1 MESACRGGERV
12 QGRARGSMLEQRVQ
26 TYGESQATSE
36 AEGRPPAASNGV
48 PVAPTRE
55 RKTARERM
63 AGFLSAAWRPAL
75 VIAIVFAAWWFVTA
89 QELMPRYLV
98 PSPGEVA
105 STLVEERALLFTH
118 SGITLY
124 ETIAGYVL
132 ATALGL
138 LTAILIVYSRTFEK
152 SFYPIILFSQVIP
165 KIAIAPI
172 LIVWFGFG
180 PEPKVILAVLI
191 AFFPVVISGVAGL
204 RSIDPELLELS
215 STMGAGRWQTFRKLR
230 FPASLPHLFAGL
242 KVAATLA
249 VVGAVVGEFVG
260 ADKGLGYVL
269 LLASGNLNAPL
280 LFADL
285 ILMSMIGIALFV
297 AVEVLEA
304 LLIPWHASRRSGV
317 SMATA

>member
-1 MESACRGGERV
+1 M
-12 QGRARGSMLEQRVQ
+12 ARQRVQ
-26 TYGESQATSE
+26 TYGNNHIALGEESE
-36 AEGRPPAASNGV
+36 AAAPDVTSNGT
-48 PVAPTRE
+48 AP
-55 RKTARERM
+55 ARERRSTGERVV
-63 AGFLSAAWRPAL
+63 GFLAAAWRPSL
-75 VIAIVFAAWWFVTA
+75 VLAIAFGIWWFVTA
-89 QELMPRYLV
+89 QEMMPRYLV
-98 PSPGEVA
+98 PSPPEVG
-105 STLVEERALLFTH
+105 STLVEDRGLLLEH

-124 ETIAGYVL
+124 ETVVGYLL
-132 ATALGL
+132 ATSLGL
-138 LTAILIVYSRTFEK
+138 LTAIFIVYSPTFEK
-152 SFYPIILFSQVIP
+152 SFYPIILVAQVIP

-180 PEPKVILAVLI
+180 PQPKIILAVLI
-191 AFFPVVISGVAGL
+191 AFFPVVVSGVAGL

-215 STMGAGRWQTFRKLR
+215 STMGAGRWKTFRKLR

-285 ILMSMIGIALFV
+285 ILMSVIGIALFV
-297 AVEVLEA
+297 AIEVLES
-304 LLIPWHASRRSGV
+304 LLIPWHASRRADV
-317 SMATA
+317 AMATA